1 MFTDR
6 MPRTHTNATKYVSSL
21 SEVIRKF
28 KVQWIVQMQ
37 DVSHVFDLYLAA
49 ADYRAPPEFN
59 NLTAEAVPESGG
71 SALQPHVKPLASACV
86 DVWWCKIG
94 SELSP
99 QVQHASAS

>member
-6 MPRTHTNATKYVSSL
+6 MPRTHTNATKYASSL

-71 SALQPHVKPLASACV
+71 SALQPHVKPLASACI
-86 DVWWCKIG
+86 DVW
-94 SELSP
+94 
-99 QVQHASAS
+99 